1 MRMLKSQKSLGPAN
15 SLVYWH
21 RVKNPLRIMANFL
34 VIYSARYSPS
44 LALKR
49 FAYRLLGAKIGKN
62 VSPGLSVII
71 DVFYPEL
78 IEIGDNTI
86 IGYGSTILAHEFL
99 IKELKT
105 GKVKIGKN
113 VMIGSNCTILA
124 GVTIGDGAVVSSMS
138 LVNRDVKPGEFVGG
152 IPIKKLK
159 RRKR

>member
-1 MRMLKSQKSLGPAN
+1 MRILKSQKSLGPAN
-15 SLVYWH
+15 SLAYWH
-21 RVKNPLRIMANFL
+21 RVKNPLRITANFL
-34 VIYSARYSPS
+34 VIYSARYSPF

-49 FAYRLLGAKIGKN
+49 FSYRLIGAKIGKN

-124 GVTIGDGAVVSSMS
+124 GVTIGDGAIVSSMS
-138 LVNRDVKPGEFVGG
+138 LVNRDIKPGEFVGG
-152 IPIKKLK
+152 VPIKKLK